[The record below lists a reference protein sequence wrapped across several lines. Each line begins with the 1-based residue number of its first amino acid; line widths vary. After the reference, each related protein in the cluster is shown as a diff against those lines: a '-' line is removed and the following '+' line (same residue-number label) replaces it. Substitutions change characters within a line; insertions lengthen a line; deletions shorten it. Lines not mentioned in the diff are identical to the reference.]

1 MVGVAPVD
9 ETLVTIVT
17 WDGIIV
23 VGDLVAGET
32 SVTLINDEA
41 LLVTWDCITSRW
53 LSCWW
58 KFIHTN

>member
-41 LLVTWDCITSRW
+41 LLVTSVCITVVGAGIKKNMYSD
-53 LSCWW
+53 
-58 KFIHTN
+58 